1 MDEAGAMLGFGR
13 SGWPIV
19 PGASPGGLPS
29 PRGAVCTTSTQ
40 RSTCERR
47 NGLKLGGSFVCF
59 RPFRRVVLLAGIA
72 LLARGGIVGS
82 YTLIIGH
89 VHAAASGVALLVAF
103 VVLLALFGGGK
114 SGGSSGK

>member
-1 MDEAGAMLGFGR
+1 M
-13 SGWPIV
+13 S
-19 PGASPGGLPS
+19 
-29 PRGAVCTTSTQ
+29 
-40 RSTCERR
+40 
-47 NGLKLGGSFVCF
+47 
-59 RPFRRVVLLAGIA
+59 
-72 LLARGGIVGS
+72 S

>member
-1 MDEAGAMLGFGR
+1 LCAFVRFGAY
-13 SGWPIV
+13 SCSW
-19 PGASPGGLPS
+19 GL
-29 PRGAVCTTSTQ
+29 C
-40 RSTCERR
+40 CW
-47 NGLKLGGSFVCF
+47 LGGF
-59 RPFRRVVLLAGIA
+59 
-72 LLARGGIVGS
+72 IVGS